1 MINLMSQSNYFI
13 FNKSLAKNIGIEE
26 TYMLLTL
33 IDANNIFKQKWF
45 FQTAE
50 MLEELTGL
58 KKDKQKRIIDCLV
71 NLNII
76 EQKNIG
82 IPCKRHFK
90 INYEELEKLLMDFS
104 KLEEVKTENKFEEK
118 PQTSKRN
125 FSNLIIKENN
135 INESNINESN
145 IEKNKKEK
153 TEIHFTPIYQSE
165 EFKET
170 FNEFIDMRKT
180 IKKPATKKAIE
191 MIMIKLEKLNNEEK
205 AIKMLERSII
215 NNWQDVYEI
224 QERGSNGSNNYKS
237 TSKGKREV
245 ITRDYNEGTDGWNK

>member
-1 MINLMSQSNYFI
+1 MSQSNYFI

-90 INYEELEKLLMDFS
+90 INYEELEKLLIDFS
-104 KLEEVKTENKFEEK
+104 KEEVKTENKFEEK

-135 INESNINESN
+135 INESNI
-145 IEKNKKEK
+145 EKNKKETQK
-153 TEIHFTPIYQSE
+153 DIHV
-165 EFKET
+165 K
-170 FNEFIDMRKT
+170 NNIDIALEKVNAISNNKLNIIFLQNNITSLILKLFDELGTDKT
-180 IKKPATKKAIE
+180 IETLENIKENNFISFNPYSPGFSIYF
-191 MIMIKLEKLNNEEK
+191 IMIYCKKNWINCFNPYSPGF
-205 AIKMLERSII
+205 SI
-215 NNWQDVYEI
+215 YLK
-224 QERGSNGSNNYKS
+224 KS
-237 TSKGKREV
+237 
-245 ITRDYNEGTDGWNK
+245 

>member
-1 MINLMSQSNYFI
+1 MNKNLMINLMSQSNYFI

-58 KKDKQKRIIDCLV
+58 KRDKQKRIIDCLV

-90 INYEELEKLLMDFS
+90 ASILIHLDF
-104 KLEEVKTENKFEEK
+104 L
-118 PQTSKRN
+118 
-125 FSNLIIKENN
+125 
-135 INESNINESN
+135 
-145 IEKNKKEK
+145 
-153 TEIHFTPIYQSE
+153 
-165 EFKET
+165 
-170 FNEFIDMRKT
+170 
-180 IKKPATKKAIE
+180 
-191 MIMIKLEKLNNEEK
+191 
-205 AIKMLERSII
+205 SI
-215 NNWQDVYEI
+215 
-224 QERGSNGSNNYKS
+224 
-237 TSKGKREV
+237 
-245 ITRDYNEGTDGWNK
+245 